1 MGINC
6 PAVCKVIHFPS
17 PCTLLNFGMCL
28 SKFKKNFKYQS
39 ESCKLQKM
47 NLYAT
52 NAPECRCVVLLNH
65 LDGEA
70 DAKRE
75 IENSNVARHN
85 SCGIC
90 TSACVHVNVRIAFLL
105 KKWI

>member
-28 SKFKKNFKYQS
+28 SKFKKKFKYQS

-47 NLYAT
+47 NLYAI

-75 IENSNVARHN
+75 IENSNVAFAHLHVY
-85 SCGIC
+85 
-90 TSACVHVNVRIAFLL
+90 VHVNVRIALLL

>member
-1 MGINC
+1 MKLYAANTTEC
-6 PAVCKVIHFPS
+6 RRVL
-17 PCTLLNFGMCL
+17 LLN
-28 SKFKKNFKYQS
+28 Y
-39 ESCKLQKM
+39 
-47 NLYAT
+47 
-52 NAPECRCVVLLNH
+52 

-105 KKWI
+105 KKWISEKAS